1 LTQREYAARIRK
13 LGEDAKNID
22 AAAGMAALDS
32 LREAHVEVLRSIAAL
47 PTGSE
52 GGVSYSRHQLEQL
65 RRAIERSMDE
75 FSRQMTSTTKTAME
89 DKFQAGSGQVDA
101 MLKDAIGVQ
110 PALTILPRH
119 NLVIAQDYTADLVTG
134 LSESAKAKLN
144 AVLRRSAL
152 GGQSVD
158 SIMRQI
164 GKSIGEGEFGK
175 ISRRAQTIYRTEVG
189 RMAHAA
195 AQSRMEEAAES
206 VEGLEHQ
213 WVHCGFLETHPRG
226 YHLMIHGEHV
236 PVDEPFPG
244 SGPNSDDDLM
254 YPGDAA
260 GAAEDT
266 INCMC
271 DTTAWTPMMEKF
283 APLAGS
289 KV

>member
-1 LTQREYAARIRK
+1 MTKQEYARHIRH
-13 LGEDAKNID
+13 LIEDAKDID

-32 LREAHVEVLRSIAAL
+32 LRAAHDEVLRSIAAL
-47 PTGSE
+47 PSDAAGKTT
-52 GGVSYSRHQLEQL
+52 YSRHQLDQL

-75 FSRQMTSTTKTAME
+75 FNRQMTSETKTAME

-110 PALTILPRH
+110 PALTMLPRH
-119 NLVIAQDYTADLVTG
+119 NLVIAQDYTADLVGG
-134 LSESAKAKLN
+134 LSASAKSKLN

-164 GKSIGEGEFGK
+164 GKSIGDGEFGK

-195 AQSRMEEAAES
+195 AQSRMEEAAE
-206 VEGLEHQ
+206 VVDGLEHQ
-213 WVHCGFLETHPRG
+213 WIHCGVLETHPRG
-226 YHLMIHGEHV
+226 YHLMIHGQHV

-244 SGPNSDDDLM
+244 SGPNGEDLL